1 MTATVSQGSTQVS
14 SGRSVEVVD
23 IDFPEPNDP
32 AAQSE
37 RSVQALVT
45 HSRMQSWRLLKRWS
59 RDPTTVVQ
67 ALLYP
72 ALMLLMFS
80 IVLGESIEKATGVP
94 AVYGYVPMMIL
105 TGSMFGSVVSA
116 VGLRMEKESGLL
128 GRFWTMPI
136 HRASGLVGRM
146 IAESVRVVATTIV
159 ILIAGFALG
168 FRFDQGPLA
177 ALALLLIP
185 LLFSVAFAMMVTA
198 LATYAGKAP
207 LVEIVSLM
215 CTLLMFFNT
224 GFVPLM
230 AYPKWLQ
237 PIVEH
242 QPMSYAIDVMRGL
255 SLGGPVLTPM
265 IGTLVWSVG
274 MFAVF
279 LFPAIRGYKHAAQT
293 GA

>member
-1 MTATVSQGSTQVS
+1 MSQASTQVS
-14 SGRSVEVVD
+14 SGRSVDVID
-23 IDFPEPNDP
+23 IDFPDPNDR
-32 AAQSE
+32 ASE
-37 RSVQALVT
+37 SEHSAQALVV

-72 ALMLLMFS
+72 ALMLFMFS
-80 IVLGESIEKATGVP
+80 IVLGDSIEKATGAP

-128 GRFWTMPI
+128 GRFWTLPI

-146 IAESVRVVATTIV
+146 IAESVRVLATTIV

-177 ALALLLIP
+177 ALALLLVP

-198 LATYAGKAP
+198 FATYAGKAP
-207 LVEIVSLM
+207 LVEFVSLA

-237 PIVEH
+237 PVVEH

-255 SLGGPVLTPM
+255 SLGGPVLTPL

-274 MFAVF
+274 IFAVF
-279 LFPAIRGYKHAAQT
+279 LYPAIRGYKHAAQT